1 MAISNYSSADGLL
14 TINGTSINDW
24 GETQPSVSIEDINP
38 RVALKRGLGGNM
50 AAMDPT
56 TTPKR
61 LTVNLLT
68 GSPQARYLVGLLKS
82 RVTIQATWTQMGTV
96 ETEVFIDGRITSR
109 GPRGR
114 IAEQTTSLSDEQFV
128 IEFRDSTET

>member
-1 MAISNYSSADGLL
+1 MSLSNYSAADGLL
-14 TINGTSINDW
+14 TINGTSITDF
-24 GETQPSVSIEDINP
+24 GETSPSISIEDIKP
-38 RVALKRGLGGNM
+38 RAQFKNGLGGQS
-50 AAMDPT
+50 AVLEPV

-68 GSPQARYLVGLLKS
+68 GSDQARFLVGLMKS
-82 RVTIQATWTQMGTV
+82 KITIQSSWTQLGSL
-96 ETEVFIDGRITSR
+96 EAEVLVDGRIMSR

-114 IAEQTTSLSDEQFV
+114 IAEQSGSLSDEQFV

>member
-61 LTVNLLT
+61 LNVNLLP
-68 GSPQARYLVGLLKS
+68 GSPQTRSHVVLIKS
-82 RVTIQATWTQMGTV
+82 RVYIHAT
-96 ETEVFIDGRITSR
+96 
-109 GPRGR
+109 
-114 IAEQTTSLSDEQFV
+114 LSH
-128 IEFRDSTET
+128 TGNATAP